1 MYIHHIYIYNYRSWI
16 AIVYY
21 PGCSQHPLYK
31 GGQQGWSSPVCI
43 VHQSKWAFSSDL
55 TSSNW
60 VN

>member
-1 MYIHHIYIYNYRSWI
+1 MYIHHIYII
-16 AIVYY
+16 IDH
-21 PGCSQHPLYK
+21 GLPLYIIQVAPNTPYTR